1 MFCSP
6 VSGNIYSY
14 SYSLYK
20 KIMNNFFP
28 LDWKT
33 AENFAILIDQLAV
46 RELHSSGGAGSA
58 PLGRLRLK

>member
-33 AENFAILIDQLAV
+33 AENFAILIDQL
-46 RELHSSGGAGSA
+46 G
-58 PLGRLRLK
+58 